1 MNSAATRTSPKL
13 YNCLLSWN
21 PLAWS
26 KINFSPSAPSMS
38 KTLGVL
44 PFFWGAA
51 FPLGGCLSFGGC
63 LLSLTLPLTLTIPFS
78 LFASLRLLFLFIRFA
93 KPREVQGTAKND
105 YHKKFGAKFWITN
118 FTTGGRRH
126 SWKKNNWITQ
136 RKTSSVKEKF
146 NQGKKLKYS
155 RNSSTEE
162 QFSQGI
168 LHSRNSSVNVKSIR
182 EQCGQGILQSK
193 NNSVRH
199 TSVNKV

>member
-26 KINFSPSAPSMS
+26 KKIFPLQHHPCP
-38 KTLGVL
+38 KPWEFCPFLGGL
-44 PFFWGAA
+44 PFFWGMPSFPYPSPYPHHSFFSFCQFEAA
-51 FPLGGCLSFGGC
+51 FPFHSFRKTTWGSGDSKKWLSQEIWSKILNYEFYNWWK
-63 LLSLTLPLTLTIPFS
+63 
-78 LFASLRLLFLFIRFA
+78 ASLM
-93 KPREVQGTAKND
+93 
-105 YHKKFGAKFWITN
+105 
-118 FTTGGRRH
+118 
-126 SWKKNNWITQ
+126 KKNNWITQ
-136 RKTSSVKEKF
+136 RKTSSVKEKL

-199 TSVNKV
+199 TSVNKI